1 MYTASKMAEKIWLTI
16 QVVLVDN
23 YIVYLNEFHRLSVA
37 KCQVILF
44 PNSWKHFCTTAE
56 QDRREMSVL
65 VYRSILHIM
74 QTLVWFIVIVW
85 NHYLFVD
92 FFLFW
97 FIWCFLVHNT
107 KVPVHKKLVRD

>member
-16 QVVLVDN
+16 QVILDDN

-44 PNSWKHFCTTAE
+44 PNSRKHFCTTAE

-92 FFLFW
+92 FFIL
-97 FIWCFLVHNT
+97 IYLMLPST
-107 KVPVHKKLVRD
+107 